1 MPHSRSLPPDTAP
14 GPSPARWLLRST
26 LHDPQCLPENLAAF
40 AVRRFGPT
48 AARSV
53 AGIKKDHPDMDAAGL
68 HALVIARGWRA
79 TVSEG
84 AFVGGPFLIFV
95 PVAFCAALLSQ
106 ARTVLELA
114 ALKGG
119 DPTADDRA
127 AELLVLQGVHE
138 NVGQARDALAAC
150 HRKPAATGKRSA
162 LRRPA
167 VLWYLTLRMAR
178 VLGLLTASEH
188 TGWSHRLVQAC
199 RWLLLGLVFLVGIV
213 APLIWMPYMA
223 MSYHQA
229 TTRLTDRATA
239 FYFTDSA
246 PVSRRR
252 SHLDPSLIAGA
263 ARTLLSL
270 LLPVVLVVVTLLT
283 GVRIADS
290 NWPVVGIVLFIAS
303 VAVGAVWHWRRR
315 GRRKSGG

>member
-1 MPHSRSLPPDTAP
+1 
-14 GPSPARWLLRST
+14 
-26 LHDPQCLPENLAAF
+26 
-40 AVRRFGPT
+40 
-48 AARSV
+48 
-53 AGIKKDHPDMDAAGL
+53 MDATGL
-68 HALVIARGWRA
+68 RALVIARGWRA

-84 AFVGGPFLIFV
+84 AFVGGPFLLFI
-95 PVAFCAALLSQ
+95 PVAFCAALLRQ

-119 DPTADDRA
+119 DPTAGDRA
-127 AELLVLQGVHE
+127 AELLVLQGVHD

-150 HRKPAATGKRSA
+150 HQKSAATGTRSA

-178 VLGLLTASEH
+178 VLGLLTTSER

-199 RWLLLGLVFLVGIV
+199 RWVLLGLVFLVGIV

-223 MSYHQA
+223 HSYHQA

-252 SHLDPSLIAGA
+252 PHLDPSLLAGA

-270 LLPVVLVVVTLLT
+270 LLPVVLVVITLLT
-283 GVRIADS
+283 GARIADS
-290 NWPVVGIVLFIAS
+290 RWPVVGIVLLIAS
-303 VAVGAVWHWRRR
+303 VVVGAVWHWRRR
-315 GRRKSGG
+315 RRRKSGE

>member
-1 MPHSRSLPPDTAP
+1 MPDSRSVPPDTAP
-14 GPSPARWLLRST
+14 GLSPARWLLRST
-26 LHDPQCLPENLAAF
+26 LHDPQCLPETLAAF

-53 AGIKKDHPDMDAAGL
+53 ARIKKDHPDMDATGL
-68 HALVIARGWRA
+68 RALVIARGWRA

-84 AFVGGPFLIFV
+84 AFVGGPFLLFI
-95 PVAFCAALLSQ
+95 PVAFCAALLRQ

-119 DPTADDRA
+119 DPTAGDRA
-127 AELLVLQGVHE
+127 AELLVLQGVHD

-150 HRKPAATGKRSA
+150 HQKSAATGTRSA

-178 VLGLLTASEH
+178 VLGLLTTSER

-199 RWLLLGLVFLVGIV
+199 RWVLLGLVFLVGIV

-223 MSYHQA
+223 HSYHQA

-252 SHLDPSLIAGA
+252 PHLDPSLLAGA

-270 LLPVVLVVVTLLT
+270 LLPVVLVVITLLT
-283 GVRIADS
+283 GARIADS
-290 NWPVVGIVLFIAS
+290 RWPVVGIVLLIAS
-303 VAVGAVWHWRRR
+303 VVVGAVWHWRRR
-315 GRRKSGG
+315 RRRKSGE

>member
-1 MPHSRSLPPDTAP
+1 M
-14 GPSPARWLLRST
+14 
-26 LHDPQCLPENLAAF
+26 
-40 AVRRFGPT
+40 RRFGPT

-53 AGIKKDHPDMDAAGL
+53 ARIKKDHPDMDATGL
-68 HALVIARGWRA
+68 RALVIARGWRA

-95 PVAFCAALLSQ
+95 PVAFCAALLRQ

-119 DPTADDRA
+119 DPTVDDRA

-138 NVGQARDALAAC
+138 NVDQARDALAAC
-150 HRKPAATGKRSA
+150 HRKQAAGERSA

-178 VLGLLTASEH
+178 VLGLLTTSEH
-188 TGWSHRLVQAC
+188 TGWSHRLVQAG
-199 RWLLLGLVFLVGIV
+199 RWVLLGLVFVVGFV
-213 APLIWMPYMA
+213 APLIWLPYMA

-270 LLPVVLVVVTLLT
+270 LLPVVLVAATLLT
-283 GVRIADS
+283 GARIADS

-303 VAVGAVWHWRRR
+303 VAVGAVWHLRRR
-315 GRRKSGG
+315 GRRNSGG